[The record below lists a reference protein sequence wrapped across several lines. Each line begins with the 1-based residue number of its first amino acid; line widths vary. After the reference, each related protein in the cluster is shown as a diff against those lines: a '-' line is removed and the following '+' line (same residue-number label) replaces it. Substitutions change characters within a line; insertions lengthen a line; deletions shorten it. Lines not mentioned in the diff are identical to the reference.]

1 MTTVLQEVRAHPAGC
16 CTSGNKQSAGTF
28 AAVSFASSHL
38 RGKCA
43 PPGGLKTADAGF
55 RCAAAPVGQIL
66 DAGGNA
72 ARSIDL
78 HAAHE

>member
-1 MTTVLQEVRAHPAGC
+1 MPHEALMKSLRQRIALQDYAIFRMVPVRRKEGE
-16 CTSGNKQSAGTF
+16 NF
-28 AAVSFASSHL
+28 D
-38 RGKCA
+38 
-43 PPGGLKTADAGF
+43 GLKTADTGL

-66 DAGGNA
+66 DARGNT